1 MRVFGIVEIDVST
14 RFQFPFSRA
23 YIRARSR
30 MRLLSANAGGATT
43 FPNECDK
50 MKNDEEKKTTKI
62 DTSITPLNVTSDG
75 RIILRGGIMIDFMTI
90 TCQTPNGAS
99 VRPMIMFH
107 TDTMDNTSKPVCA
120 TCGCVIPDNR
130 PVFLMSNGDHLYPCA
145 DEQEWVWWTVQGRD
159 VKTLQGEE

>member
-1 MRVFGIVEIDVST
+1 
-14 RFQFPFSRA
+14 
-23 YIRARSR
+23 
-30 MRLLSANAGGATT
+30 
-43 FPNECDK
+43 

-107 TDTMDNTSKPVCA
+107 TDENECRKIFNTISNTVSAFSSKFI
-120 TCGCVIPDNR
+120 TI
-130 PVFLMSNGDHLYPCA
+130 Y
-145 DEQEWVWWTVQGRD
+145 
-159 VKTLQGEE
+159 